1 MRIVIAP
8 DSFKGSASARVVAAA
23 VGHGWREVRPGDE
36 VVHLPLADGGEGSLD
51 TIASND
57 RGARRRSRTV
67 TGPDGR
73 PVDAGWLE
81 LGDDTAVVELATAC
95 GLPLMGRLDPLGAAT
110 TGLGQL
116 LDAATDAG
124 APRLIVTLGG
134 SASTDGGAGAL
145 TALGARFLDAHG
157 DPLPPGGGALAVL
170 ADVDLSGL
178 RPAPAGGVL
187 CLVDVTAPLLGPFGA
202 AAVFG
207 PQKGATAQD
216 VTTLERGLGRL
227 ADVLGG
233 APAAPGSGAA
243 GGTAYGLAS
252 AWDAR
257 LSGGATT
264 IAELAGLRRAM
275 EGADLVLTGEGRL
288 DAQSLMGKVVGHV
301 LDTATGL
308 GVDTALVVGQ
318 VAVPPPPGVRGCVE
332 LARLAGTA
340 AAAQDEPVR
349 WLMAAGRQL
358 AASVPTGRG

>member
-8 DSFKGSASARVVAAA
+8 DSFKGSVSASAVAAA
-23 VGHGWREVRPGDE
+23 VGHGWREVRSGDE
-36 VVHLPLADGGEGSLD
+36 IVHIPLADGGEGTLD

-57 RGARRRSRTV
+57 RGALRRTRTV

-81 LGDDTAVVELATAC
+81 LDDGTAVVELATAC
-95 GLPLMGRLDPLGAAT
+95 GLPLMGRLDPLGADT
-110 TGLGQL
+110 TGLGEL
-116 LDAATDAG
+116 LYAATDAG
-124 APRLIVTLGG
+124 ACRLIVALGG
-134 SASTDGGAGAL
+134 SASTDGGTGAL

-157 DPLPPGGGALAVL
+157 DPLPPGGGALAAL

-207 PQKGATAQD
+207 PQKGATPD
-216 VTTLERGLGRL
+216 DITTLEQGLGRL
-227 ADVLGG
+227 AAFFRG

-264 IAELAGLRRAM
+264 IAEFAGLRRAL
-275 EGADLVLTGEGRL
+275 EGADLVVTGEGRL
-288 DAQSLMGKVVGHV
+288 DTQSLMGKVVGHV

-308 GVDTALVVGQ
+308 GVAAALVVGQ
-318 VAVPPPPGVRGCVE
+318 VAVPPPPGVRRCVE
-332 LARLAGTA
+332 LAQLAGTA

-349 WLMAAGRQL
+349 WLTAAGRQL
-358 AASVPTGRG
+358 AASVPMGKG